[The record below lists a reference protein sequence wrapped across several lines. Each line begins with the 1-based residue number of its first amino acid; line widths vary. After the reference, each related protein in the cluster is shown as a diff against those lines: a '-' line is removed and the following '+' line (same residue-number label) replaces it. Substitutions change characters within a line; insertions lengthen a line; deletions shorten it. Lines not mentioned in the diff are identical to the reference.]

1 MAGDGPAHLAC
12 RPQRHAHT
20 ARWLDRLHRFH
31 RHPGHR
37 ILAEIPPREMAD
49 HDRPGARSPGQNA
62 LAPSRFF
69 TRFPVRSHAAS
80 PAMTD
85 KNQLIED
92 AWDIPEGV
100 TYLNHGSFG
109 PAPRPVREAQAR
121 WTAELQRQPMEF
133 FVRRLEGLL
142 DEACAAL
149 GQFVGADARDLVL
162 VDNATAGMNIVA
174 RSVELQ
180 PGDQVLLTD
189 HEYGAVRRLWQKTCQ
204 AAGAE
209 LIVRRLPWPLLED
222 DSAEQL
228 VEHLVAA
235 CTDRTRL
242 LVASHVTSATAT
254 TLPIA
259 AICQAASQRGVP
271 VCVDGPHAVAMLP
284 LAIEQLGCDYYTAS
298 CHKWLSAP
306 FGSGFLWVRRRHQPR
321 IRPAITSWGGSVG
334 GRDSSWKDEFTWG
347 GTRDPACW
355 LAIPEAISFLE
366 DHGIESFRDQTHDLV
381 NTARRQLLE
390 LTGLQSPLPESR
402 QWYGPMAIV
411 PLPPNPDATTGHGHV
426 DPLQRTLQQQ
436 FGIETPVTTL
446 HKHRYIRISC
456 HLYNTAKDIDHLVG
470 ALSESLPG

>member
-1 MAGDGPAHLAC
+1 
-12 RPQRHAHT
+12 
-20 ARWLDRLHRFH
+20 
-31 RHPGHR
+31 
-37 ILAEIPPREMAD
+37 
-49 HDRPGARSPGQNA
+49 
-62 LAPSRFF
+62 
-69 TRFPVRSHAAS
+69 
-80 PAMTD
+80 MTD
-85 KNQLIED
+85 KTQLIED

-321 IRPAITSWGGSVG
+321 IRPAITSWGGSGG

-381 NTARRQLLE
+381 NTGRRQLLE

-411 PLPPNPDATTGHGHV
+411 PLPPNPAATTGHGHV

>member
-1 MAGDGPAHLAC
+1 
-12 RPQRHAHT
+12 
-20 ARWLDRLHRFH
+20 
-31 RHPGHR
+31 
-37 ILAEIPPREMAD
+37 
-49 HDRPGARSPGQNA
+49 
-62 LAPSRFF
+62 
-69 TRFPVRSHAAS
+69 
-80 PAMTD
+80 MTD

>member
-1 MAGDGPAHLAC
+1 
-12 RPQRHAHT
+12 
-20 ARWLDRLHRFH
+20 
-31 RHPGHR
+31 
-37 ILAEIPPREMAD
+37 
-49 HDRPGARSPGQNA
+49 
-62 LAPSRFF
+62 
-69 TRFPVRSHAAS
+69 
-80 PAMTD
+80 MTD
-85 KNQLIED
+85 KTQLIED

-100 TYLNHGSFG
+100 TSLNHGSFG

-411 PLPPNPDATTGHGHV
+411 PLPPNPDAATGHGHV

>member
-1 MAGDGPAHLAC
+1 
-12 RPQRHAHT
+12 
-20 ARWLDRLHRFH
+20 
-31 RHPGHR
+31 
-37 ILAEIPPREMAD
+37 
-49 HDRPGARSPGQNA
+49 
-62 LAPSRFF
+62 
-69 TRFPVRSHAAS
+69 
-80 PAMTD
+80 MTD
-85 KNQLIED
+85 KTQLIED

>member
-1 MAGDGPAHLAC
+1 
-12 RPQRHAHT
+12 
-20 ARWLDRLHRFH
+20 
-31 RHPGHR
+31 
-37 ILAEIPPREMAD
+37 
-49 HDRPGARSPGQNA
+49 
-62 LAPSRFF
+62 
-69 TRFPVRSHAAS
+69 
-80 PAMTD
+80 MTD
-85 KNQLIED
+85 KAQLIDD

-209 LIVRRLPWPLLED
+209 LVVRRLPWPLLED

-228 VEHLVAA
+228 VEHLVASI
-235 CTDRTRL
+235 TDRTRL

-284 LAIEQLGCDYYTAS
+284 LAIDQLGCDYYTAS

-366 DHGIESFRDQTHDLV
+366 DHGIENFRDQTHDLV

-446 HKHRYIRISC
+446 HEHRYIRISC
-456 HLYNTAKDIDHLVG
+456 HLYNTAADIDHLVG